1 MELIAVIL
9 MILVGGGVA
18 VITMFAIALAQRN
31 VESTNS
37 ANGAPDRSRLASSI
51 LFHLLLL
58 GGLSADEAMRDVRRR
73 AGLASPV
80 TGGIDIVNWGNR
92 FAQLATREQR
102 EWLLETAVQLLAGR
116 GAPLP
121 LRQYTA
127 LLDLSFALGFQTD
140 ALARLRDQYG
150 FEYIDHAKDGRPRE
164 ADRAGGAAALFVRQ
178 PADTGP
184 LLRLLGIEGPA
195 SRQAIISAYR
205 KLAAQYH
212 PDRVFG
218 QPQDVQ
224 SQAAARFIEITQA
237 YETLLGLYPD

>member
-1 MELIAVIL
+1 VELIAVIL
-9 MILVGGGVA
+9 MIVVGGSVA
-18 VITMFAIALAQRN
+18 VITMFAIALAQRHAEN
-31 VESTNS
+31 TNS
-37 ANGAPDRSRLASSI
+37 ADGAPDRSQLAASI
-51 LFHLLLL
+51 LFQLLLL
-58 GGLSADEAMRDVRRR
+58 GGLRADEAMRDVRRR

-80 TGGIDIVNWGNR
+80 TAGIDIVNWGSR
-92 FAQLATREQR
+92 FAQLATRPQR

-127 LLDLSFALGFQTD
+127 LLDLSFSLGFQTD

-150 FEYIDHAKDGRPRE
+150 FDYIDHAKDARPRV
-164 ADRAGGAAALFVRQ
+164 ADRAGAAPLFVRP
-178 PADTGP
+178 PADAGP
-184 LLRLLGIEGPA
+184 LLSLLGIEGPA
-195 SRQAIISAYR
+195 SRQTIISAYR

-212 PDRVFG
+212 PDRFFG

-237 YETLLGLYPD
+237 YEALLALHPD

>member
-1 MELIAVIL
+1 M
-9 MILVGGGVA
+9 A
-18 VITMFAIALAQRN
+18 VITMFAIALTQRN
-31 VESTNS
+31 VESTNL

-80 TGGIDIVNWGNR
+80 TGGIDIMNWGNR

-121 LRQYTA
+121 LRQYSA

-164 ADRAGGAAALFVRQ
+164 ADVRQ
-178 PADTGP
+178 PADIGP

-237 YETLLGLYPD
+237 YETLLVLYPD

>member
-1 MELIAVIL
+1 MTL
-9 MILVGGGVA
+9 
-18 VITMFAIALAQRN
+18 FAIAFAQRN
-31 VESTNS
+31 VEHTDS
-37 ANGAPDRSRLASSI
+37 ADGTPDRSRLAASI

-58 GGLSADEAMRDVRRR
+58 GGLRADEAMRDVRRR

-80 TGGIDIVNWGNR
+80 TAGIDIVNWGNR
-92 FAQLATREQR
+92 FSQLATREQR
-102 EWLLETAVQLLAGR
+102 EWLLETAVQLLSGR
-116 GAPLP
+116 GTPLP

-127 LLDLSFALGFQTD
+127 LLDLSFSLGFQTD

-150 FEYIDHAKDGRPRE
+150 FEFIDHAKDGRPRA
-164 ADRAGGAAALFVRQ
+164 ADRAGGATPLFARQ
-178 PADTGP
+178 PADAGP

-212 PDRVFG
+212 PDRFFA

-237 YETLLGLYPD
+237 YEMLLALYPD